1 MTNKLQQYFPMIRT
15 REEVLNEIESKSRL
29 KNLFYEWTEENQN
42 EFLDFC
48 TGVKGIKIMYDFM
61 IKEILN
67 PENTPERVNELLT
80 LLLGQRVRIVDVLP
94 NDGTRLA
101 DESTL
106 LITDMVVQLED
117 GSIAN
122 LEIQKIGYY
131 FPGERSACYSA
142 DLLLRQYKRVRGIKG
157 KRFSYRDIK
166 QVYTIVLF
174 EKSPTEFQKFSNN
187 YIHRFMQ
194 KSDTGVNINLLQEY
208 LFIPLDIFKKNQQNE
223 NRSVK
228 IENRLE
234 AWLAFFCMDD
244 PETIIDIIE
253 KYPDFKEMYEQIYVI
268 CRDLDEVMGMFSKEL
283 QELDRN
289 SVELMVDEMQKDLD
303 KTREELEDGVEILH
317 GDWKLPTGEYTE
329 LSENGESLH
338 PHNKIYIFER
348 GSQFDIL
355 REVKNSYM
363 WVSPVPEKLRK
374 NYNLVQK
381 HAGFSGQMIRDVL
394 IYKKGYQKK
403 LYEREFIEHLK
414 ETIREMM

>member
-15 REEVLNEIESKSRL
+15 RKEVLDEIESKSRL
-29 KNLFYEWTEENQN
+29 RELFYEWTEENRK

-80 LLLGQRVRIVDVLP
+80 LLLGQRVKIVDVLP

-106 LITDMVVQLED
+106 LITDIVVQLED

-157 KRFSYRDIK
+157 KKFSYRDIK

-174 EKSPTEFQKFSNN
+174 EKSPTEFQEFSNN

-208 LFIPLDIFKKNQQNE
+208 LFISLDIFKKIQQNK
-223 NRSVK
+223 NRNVK

-253 KYPDFKEMYEQIYVI
+253 KYPDFKEMYEQAYDV
-268 CRDLDEVMGMFSKEL
+268 CRNIEEVMQMFSKEL
-283 QELDRN
+283 LELDRN
-289 SVELMVDEMQKDLD
+289 TVKLMIDDMQTQIEEKDEQIGEQSKKLNLKD
-303 KTREELEDGVEILH
+303 EEINRQS
-317 GDWKLPTGEYTE
+317 K
-329 LSENGESLH
+329 
-338 PHNKIYIFER
+338 
-348 GSQFDIL
+348 
-355 REVKNSYM
+355 
-363 WVSPVPEKLRK
+363 
-374 NYNLVQK
+374 
-381 HAGFSGQMIRDVL
+381 QMI
-394 IYKKGYQKK
+394 KM
-403 LYEREFIEHLK
+403 K
-414 ETIREMM
+414 EEIQRLQQLLNEK

>member
-61 IKEILN
+61 IKGILN

-166 QVYTIVLF
+166 QVYTL
-174 EKSPTEFQKFSNN
+174 SL
-187 YIHRFMQ
+187 IH
-194 KSDTGVNINLLQEY
+194 I
-208 LFIPLDIFKKNQQNE
+208 
-223 NRSVK
+223 
-228 IENRLE
+228 
-234 AWLAFFCMDD
+234 
-244 PETIIDIIE
+244 
-253 KYPDFKEMYEQIYVI
+253 
-268 CRDLDEVMGMFSKEL
+268 
-283 QELDRN
+283 
-289 SVELMVDEMQKDLD
+289 
-303 KTREELEDGVEILH
+303 
-317 GDWKLPTGEYTE
+317 
-329 LSENGESLH
+329 
-338 PHNKIYIFER
+338 
-348 GSQFDIL
+348 
-355 REVKNSYM
+355 
-363 WVSPVPEKLRK
+363 
-374 NYNLVQK
+374 
-381 HAGFSGQMIRDVL
+381 
-394 IYKKGYQKK
+394 
-403 LYEREFIEHLK
+403 
-414 ETIREMM
+414 

>member
-1 MTNKLQQYFPMIRT
+1 M
-15 REEVLNEIESKSRL
+15 
-29 KNLFYEWTEENQN
+29 
-42 EFLDFC
+42 
-48 TGVKGIKIMYDFM
+48 
-61 IKEILN
+61 
-67 PENTPERVNELLT
+67 
-80 LLLGQRVRIVDVLP
+80 RIVDVLP

-142 DLLLRQYKRVRGIKG
+142 DLLLRQYKRARGIKG

-244 PETIIDIIE
+244 PETIIEIIE
-253 KYPDFKEMYEQIYVI
+253 RYPDFKEMYEQAYDV
-268 CRDLDEVMGMFSKEL
+268 CRNIEEVMQMFSKEL
-283 QELDRN
+283 LELDRN
-289 SVELMVDEMQKDLD
+289 TVKLMIDDMQKQIEEKDEQLNQKDEQLNQKDEQLNQKDEKLNQKDEELSQKDEELNQKDEQINQQSEQMIEMRKEIQRLQQLLD
-303 KTREELEDGVEILH
+303 KNTM
-317 GDWKLPTGEYTE
+317 K
-329 LSENGESLH
+329 N
-338 PHNKIYIFER
+338 
-348 GSQFDIL
+348 
-355 REVKNSYM
+355 VK
-363 WVSPVPEKLRK
+363 
-374 NYNLVQK
+374 
-381 HAGFSGQMIRDVL
+381 
-394 IYKKGYQKK
+394 
-403 LYEREFIEHLK
+403 
-414 ETIREMM
+414 

>member
-1 MTNKLQQYFPMIRT
+1 M
-15 REEVLNEIESKSRL
+15 
-29 KNLFYEWTEENQN
+29 
-42 EFLDFC
+42 
-48 TGVKGIKIMYDFM
+48 
-61 IKEILN
+61 
-67 PENTPERVNELLT
+67 
-80 LLLGQRVRIVDVLP
+80 RIVDVLP

-253 KYPDFKEMYEQIYVI
+253 KYPDFKEMYEQAYDV
-268 CRDLDEVMGMFSKEL
+268 CRNIEEVMQMFSKEL
-283 QELDRN
+283 LELDRN
-289 SVELMVDEMQKDLD
+289 TVKLMIDDMQKQIEEKDEQIGCQ
-303 KTREELEDGVEILH
+303 REELNLKDEQLSQKDEEISQK
-317 GDWKLPTGEYTE
+317 DEEISQKDEE
-329 LSENGESLH
+329 LS
-338 PHNKIYIFER
+338 
-348 GSQFDIL
+348 
-355 REVKNSYM
+355 
-363 WVSPVPEKLRK
+363 
-374 NYNLVQK
+374 QK
-381 HAGFSGQMIRDVL
+381 DEELNQKDEQINQQSEQMIEMRKEIQRLQQLVD
-394 IYKKGYQKK
+394 KK
-403 LYEREFIEHLK
+403 
-414 ETIREMM
+414 

>member
-67 PENTPERVNELLT
+67 PENTSERVNELLT

-244 PETIIDIIE
+244 PETIDVCRNIE
-253 KYPDFKEMYEQIYVI
+253 
-268 CRDLDEVMGMFSKEL
+268 EVMQMFSKEL
-283 QELDRN
+283 LELDRN
-289 SVELMVDEMQKDLD
+289 TVKLMIDDMQKEIDCQREQLSQKDEEMLEMRKEIQRLQQLLD
-303 KTREELEDGVEILH
+303 K
-317 GDWKLPTGEYTE
+317 K
-329 LSENGESLH
+329 
-338 PHNKIYIFER
+338 
-348 GSQFDIL
+348 
-355 REVKNSYM
+355 
-363 WVSPVPEKLRK
+363 
-374 NYNLVQK
+374 
-381 HAGFSGQMIRDVL
+381 
-394 IYKKGYQKK
+394 
-403 LYEREFIEHLK
+403 
-414 ETIREMM
+414 

>member
-67 PENTPERVNELLT
+67 PENTLERVNELLT

-303 KTREELEDGVEILH
+303 KTREELEESKMEI
-317 GDWKLPTGEYTE
+317 E
-329 LSENGESLH
+329 
-338 PHNKIYIFER
+338 
-348 GSQFDIL
+348 
-355 REVKNSYM
+355 
-363 WVSPVPEKLRK
+363 EKD
-374 NYNLVQK
+374 Q
-381 HAGFSGQMIRDVL
+381 Q
-394 IYKKGYQKK
+394 
-403 LYEREFIEHLK
+403 LK
-414 ETIREMM
+414 ENKLQLKKMQEELEHWKKMYQQENK

>member
-131 FPGERSACYSA
+131 FPGERSACYLA

-253 KYPDFKEMYEQIYVI
+253 KYPDFKEMYEQAYDV
-268 CRDLDEVMGMFSKEL
+268 CRNIEEVMQMFSKEL
-283 QELDRN
+283 LELDRN
-289 SVELMVDEMQKDLD
+289 TVKLMIDDMQKQIEEKDEQIGCQREQLSQKDEQLNQKDEKLNQKDEELSQKDEELSQKDEELSQKDEELSQKDEELSQKDEELNQKDEELNQKDEQINQQSEQMIEMRKEIQRLQQLLD
-303 KTREELEDGVEILH
+303 KNTM
-317 GDWKLPTGEYTE
+317 K
-329 LSENGESLH
+329 N
-338 PHNKIYIFER
+338 
-348 GSQFDIL
+348 
-355 REVKNSYM
+355 VK
-363 WVSPVPEKLRK
+363 
-374 NYNLVQK
+374 
-381 HAGFSGQMIRDVL
+381 
-394 IYKKGYQKK
+394 
-403 LYEREFIEHLK
+403 
-414 ETIREMM
+414 

>member
-208 LFIPLDIFKKNQQNE
+208 LFITLDIFKKNQQN
-223 NRSVK
+223 
-228 IENRLE
+228 
-234 AWLAFFCMDD
+234 
-244 PETIIDIIE
+244 
-253 KYPDFKEMYEQIYVI
+253 
-268 CRDLDEVMGMFSKEL
+268 
-283 QELDRN
+283 
-289 SVELMVDEMQKDLD
+289 
-303 KTREELEDGVEILH
+303 
-317 GDWKLPTGEYTE
+317 
-329 LSENGESLH
+329 
-338 PHNKIYIFER
+338 
-348 GSQFDIL
+348 
-355 REVKNSYM
+355 
-363 WVSPVPEKLRK
+363 
-374 NYNLVQK
+374 
-381 HAGFSGQMIRDVL
+381 
-394 IYKKGYQKK
+394 
-403 LYEREFIEHLK
+403 
-414 ETIREMM
+414 

>member
-15 REEVLNEIESKSRL
+15 REEVLNEIESKNKL

-142 DLLLRQYKRVRGIKG
+142 DLLLRQYKRARGVKG

-174 EKSPTEFQKFSNN
+174 EKSPAEFQKFSNN

-244 PETIIDIIE
+244 PETIIEIIE
-253 KYPDFKEMYEQIYVI
+253 RYPDFKEMYEQAYDV
-268 CRDLDEVMGMFSKEL
+268 CRNIEEVMQMFSKEL
-283 QELDRN
+283 LELDRN
-289 SVELMVDEMQKDLD
+289 TVKLMIDDMQKQIEEKDEQIGCQREQLSQKDEQLNQKDEKLNQKDEELSQKDEELNQKDEQINQQSEQMIEMRKEIQRLQQLLD
-303 KTREELEDGVEILH
+303 KNTM
-317 GDWKLPTGEYTE
+317 K
-329 LSENGESLH
+329 N
-338 PHNKIYIFER
+338 
-348 GSQFDIL
+348 
-355 REVKNSYM
+355 VK
-363 WVSPVPEKLRK
+363 
-374 NYNLVQK
+374 
-381 HAGFSGQMIRDVL
+381 
-394 IYKKGYQKK
+394 
-403 LYEREFIEHLK
+403 
-414 ETIREMM
+414 

>member
-228 IENRLE
+228 IENRLK

-253 KYPDFKEMYEQIYVI
+253 KYPDFKEMYEQAYDV
-268 CRDLDEVMGMFSKEL
+268 CRNIEEVMQMFSKEL
-283 QELDRN
+283 LELDRN
-289 SVELMVDEMQKDLD
+289 TVKLMIDDMQKQIEEKDEQIGCQREQLSQKDEQLNQKDEKLNQKDEELSQKDEELNQKDEQINQQSEQMIEMRKEIQRLQQLLD
-303 KTREELEDGVEILH
+303 KNTM
-317 GDWKLPTGEYTE
+317 K
-329 LSENGESLH
+329 N
-338 PHNKIYIFER
+338 
-348 GSQFDIL
+348 
-355 REVKNSYM
+355 VK
-363 WVSPVPEKLRK
+363 
-374 NYNLVQK
+374 
-381 HAGFSGQMIRDVL
+381 
-394 IYKKGYQKK
+394 
-403 LYEREFIEHLK
+403 
-414 ETIREMM
+414 

>member
-61 IKEILN
+61 IKGILN
-67 PENTPERVNELLT
+67 PENTLERVNELLT

-303 KTREELEDGVEILH
+303 KTREELEESKMEI
-317 GDWKLPTGEYTE
+317 E
-329 LSENGESLH
+329 
-338 PHNKIYIFER
+338 
-348 GSQFDIL
+348 
-355 REVKNSYM
+355 
-363 WVSPVPEKLRK
+363 EKD
-374 NYNLVQK
+374 Q
-381 HAGFSGQMIRDVL
+381 Q
-394 IYKKGYQKK
+394 
-403 LYEREFIEHLK
+403 LK
-414 ETIREMM
+414 ENKLQLKKMQEELEHWKKMYQQENK

>member
-1 MTNKLQQYFPMIRT
+1 
-15 REEVLNEIESKSRL
+15 
-29 KNLFYEWTEENQN
+29 
-42 EFLDFC
+42 
-48 TGVKGIKIMYDFM
+48 
-61 IKEILN
+61 
-67 PENTPERVNELLT
+67 
-80 LLLGQRVRIVDVLP
+80 
-94 NDGTRLA
+94 
-101 DESTL
+101 
-106 LITDMVVQLED
+106 MVVQLED

-253 KYPDFKEMYEQIYVI
+253 KYPDFKEMYEQAYDV
-268 CRDLDEVMGMFSKEL
+268 CRNIEEVMQMFSKEL
-283 QELDRN
+283 LELDRN
-289 SVELMVDEMQKDLD
+289 TVKLMIDDMQKQIEEKDEQIGCQ
-303 KTREELEDGVEILH
+303 REELNLKDEQLSQKDE
-317 GDWKLPTGEYTE
+317 KLNQKDEE
-329 LSENGESLH
+329 LS
-338 PHNKIYIFER
+338 
-348 GSQFDIL
+348 
-355 REVKNSYM
+355 
-363 WVSPVPEKLRK
+363 
-374 NYNLVQK
+374 QK
-381 HAGFSGQMIRDVL
+381 DEELNQKDEELNQKDEQINQQSEQMIEMR
-394 IYKKGYQKK
+394 
-403 LYEREFIEHLK
+403 K
-414 ETIREMM
+414 EIQRLQQLLDKNTMKNVK